1 MAPAVSSFLSCR
13 SLGACGE
20 RNSLRSSSGGYL
32 LLYFGGLEFCASNY
46 FYRKDLVCPE
56 GGIAIPCWGAGE
68 VETDEP
74 LGFTG

>member
-1 MAPAVSSFLSCR
+1 MAPPVGVLTS
-13 SLGACGE
+13 
-20 RNSLRSSSGGYL
+20 L
-32 LLYFGGLEFCASNY
+32 LLGSGILCIKL
-46 FYRKDLVCPE
+46 FYRNGHPDLVGPE